1 MEGPDFCSSKYTCN
15 GVSCLGKHSTIYAG
29 LIIDA
34 VLDSAILRANL
45 TKLVGLWPILGGD
58 LIKDTKPWSFTCGS
72 TVDYASRDID
82 QPLATYLPIH
92 HEKQSQGPN
101 IMKSPDVFAV
111 DKKFIFDVPP
121 NLANSFCLRA
131 TLLRDATL
139 LCFGI
144 AHHICDGN
152 DCWEVVKAF
161 CDLLSDRP
169 IPSFA
174 LPPDAGDVRMSDLM
188 KVKNECTETESNFQY
203 QAHAENYAS
212 GIFKIAMTMWHVL
225 LTIIAMKFGF
235 LEDLTT
241 KFIYIPG
248 AWVEELR
255 ARSQAELKD
264 CSSEI
269 QLTRND
275 VIAAWYLK
283 SVYSPQPTAT
293 SPNPVDYFGII
304 NFRRFLEPPKAGTY
318 YIRCSVGAFRCKFS
332 AQQLKEESVA
342 EIARNIRLTTL
353 EYTSTESVHQG
364 LRFSEDH
371 VSKTLTL
378 ALRGTGN
385 LGFAVVSH
393 WTTFDYA
400 SLDFSGASLNHQTAS
415 VIFVNPM
422 IVNTWNLT
430 IAPVAVVTKNGS
442 GGYWIRATNTPTG
455 WERFSQS
462 NSTES
467 LFPTQ

>member
-1 MEGPDFCSSKYTCN
+1 MDDPNPDSSKYTCN
-15 GVSCLGKHSTIYAG
+15 SVSCLGNYSTIYAG
-29 LIIDA
+29 LIVDA
-34 VLDSAILRANL
+34 VLDSAILRGKL
-45 TKLVGLWPILGGD
+45 TELIRLWPILGGD

-82 QPLATYLPIH
+82 QSLATYLPIH
-92 HEKQSQGPN
+92 HDQNSHGPKIMQSPE
-101 IMKSPDVFAV
+101 ISAV
-111 DKKFIFDVPP
+111 DEKFIFDVPP
-121 NLANSFCLRA
+121 DLASNFRLRV

-161 CDLLSDRP
+161 CDLLSNKP

-188 KVKNECTETESNFQY
+188 KVKNECTETESNFHY
-203 QAHAENYAS
+203 QTHAQNYDS
-212 GIFKIAMTMWHVL
+212 GIFKLAMTVWRVL
-225 LTIIAMKFGF
+225 LTLLAVKFGF
-235 LEDLTT
+235 LEELTT

-248 AWVEELR
+248 TWVDELR
-255 ARSQAELKD
+255 IKAQGELED
-264 CSSEI
+264 CSPKI

-293 SPNPVDYFGII
+293 SPDPVDYFGII

-318 YIRCSVGAFRCKFS
+318 YIRCSVGALRCKFS

-353 EYTSTESVHQG
+353 QYTSTGSVQQS

-371 VSKTLTL
+371 TSKTLTL

-393 WTTFDYA
+393 WTTFDYTG
-400 SLDFSGASLNHQTAS
+400 LDFSGASLNGQKAL
-415 VIFVNPM
+415 VIFVNSM
-422 IVNTWNLT
+422 IVNAWGLN

-442 GGYWIRATNTPTG
+442 GGYWIRATNTSTG
-455 WERFSQS
+455 WDRFSES
-462 NSTES
+462 NRLES
-467 LFPTQ
+467 LFPRS

>member
-1 MEGPDFCSSKYTCN
+1 MEGPNLSSSKYTCKS
-15 GVSCLGKHSTIYAG
+15 VSCLGQHSTIYAG
-29 LIIDA
+29 MIVDT
-34 VLDSAILRANL
+34 VLDSALLRMKL
-45 TKLVGLWPILGGD
+45 TELVGLWPILGGA
-58 LIKDTKPWSFTCGS
+58 LIKDTKPWSFTCGN
-72 TVDYASRDID
+72 TVDFASREID
-82 QPLATYLPIH
+82 QSLTTYLPIH
-92 HEKQSQGPN
+92 HEQDSNEPTVIG
-101 IMKSPDVFAV
+101 SPEISVV
-111 DKKFIFDVPP
+111 DETFIFDVSPG
-121 NLANSFCLRA
+121 LANSFRLRV
-131 TLLRDATL
+131 TLLEDATL

-144 AHHICDGN
+144 AHHICDGH

-161 CDLLSDRP
+161 CDLLSNQP
-169 IPSFA
+169 IPVFA
-174 LPPDAGDVRMSDLM
+174 LPPDAGNVRMSDLM
-188 KVKNECTETESNFQY
+188 KANDECTDPEPNFHY
-203 QAHAENYAS
+203 QRHAQNYIS
-212 GIFKIAMTMWHVL
+212 GIFNLAMTVSGVL
-225 LTIIAMKFGF
+225 RTILAMKFGF

-241 KFIYIPG
+241 KFLYVPG
-248 AWVEELR
+248 AWVDELR
-255 ARSQAELKD
+255 TKSQGELKD
-264 CSSEI
+264 CAPEI

-283 SVYSPQPTAT
+283 SVYSSQPTAT

-318 YIRCSVGAFRCKFS
+318 YIRCSVGALRCKFS
-332 AQQLKEESVA
+332 VQRLKEESVA
-342 EIARNIRLTTL
+342 EIARDIRLTTL
-353 EYTSTESVHQG
+353 QYTSHGSVHQN

-371 VSKTLTL
+371 TTKTLTL

-400 SLDFSGASLNHQTAS
+400 SLDFSGASVDRRKPS
-415 VIFVNPM
+415 VLFVNPM

-462 NSTES
+462 HSMES
-467 LFPTQ
+467 LFPT